1 VGGSPPAG
9 VGVSGAPTEASLEAQ
24 QQKHW
29 YDRLMLLCDGVFA
42 IAITLLAADIRA
54 PQGWRGDWESLRL
67 PGQLDGY
74 AMSFLVISIYWLA
87 HRRFMAMI
95 RVVDAPVTVLTL
107 VMLGLVALLPAATR
121 LINAYY
127 VFPLPRLVY
136 ACLVVAIG
144 ASVAL
149 VWGYAALIAKVVSV
163 EVNASQR
170 WFMLLL
176 MVATPPF
183 FLALTFAIPR
193 PVAGEIPLCLAAL
206 FLIGWPTRL
215 WVLRRLRKPRTV
227 PSAR

>member
-1 VGGSPPAG
+1 MAVGPENVNEPDR
-9 VGVSGAPTEASLEAQ
+9 LESAA
-24 QQKHW
+24 QKHW

-42 IAITLLAADIRA
+42 IAITLLAAEIRA
-54 PQGWRGDWESLRL
+54 PEGWKGDWARLRL

-95 RVVDAPVTVLTL
+95 RIVDAPLTVLTL

-121 LINAYY
+121 LINTFY

-136 ACLVVAIG
+136 AALVVSIG
-144 ASVAL
+144 VSVAL
-149 VWGYAALIAKVVSV
+149 VWGYAALVAKLVPP
-163 EVNASQR
+163 ELNLRQR
-170 WFMLLL
+170 WFLLFL

-183 FLALTFAIPR
+183 FLALTFALPQ
-193 PVAGEIPLCLAAL
+193 PGPGVIPLFLAAL

-215 WVLRRLRKPRTV
+215 WVLRRLRTRQALAP
-227 PSAR
+227 PAD